1 MGWDAAARKEY
12 YYNNRE
18 KCLGYAKTYRE
29 KNVEKCRA
37 DTRKWIKN
45 NPELA
50 REYGIKYRENNRI
63 KKEYNDWNNTLI
75 ELGYSDLCG

>member
-18 KCLGYAKTYRE
+18 KYLGYAKTYRE
-29 KNVEKCRA
+29 KNAEKCRA

-45 NPELA
+45 NPEKA

-75 ELGYSDLCG
+75 ELGYSDLCR